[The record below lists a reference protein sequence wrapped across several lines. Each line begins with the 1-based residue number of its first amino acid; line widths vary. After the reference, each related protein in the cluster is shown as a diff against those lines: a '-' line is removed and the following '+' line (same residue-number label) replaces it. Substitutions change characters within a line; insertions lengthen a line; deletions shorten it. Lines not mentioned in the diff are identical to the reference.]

1 MTSLLTRYVARNVI
15 GGALL
20 VLAVL
25 VSLDSLFNFFGEL
38 NNLGEG
44 TYDIWKAAAYI
55 ALTVPARTYELFPAA
70 VAIGGVLGLG
80 ALAANSE
87 LVVMRAAG
95 ISIRQIIFMVM
106 QGGVVL
112 MLILIC
118 IGEGVAPGSQ
128 QKAESLRASAISGQ
142 GLARGAH
149 GLWMRDD
156 GRFISIGTVMPGH
169 VLRDVEIYSF
179 DGTRLTSA
187 RHVNRAAHV
196 DDEWLIDGI
205 RETRLDGEILT
216 TARIGSERQRRLV
229 RPELFQ
235 LLTVSAESLP
245 AWQLRE
251 YVEYLRANQ
260 LDADRYRLALWKKL
274 EKPLSTLVML
284 LLALPVIFG
293 SLRHAGTGQ
302 RVFVGSLIG
311 IGYYL
316 VAELFS
322 HIGIVYGLAPPVAA
336 MAPVILFTL
345 VGIVAL
351 RRTA

>member
-1 MTSLLTRYVARNVI
+1 MTGLLSRYVARSVI

-38 NNLGEG
+38 DDLGEG
-44 TYDIWKAAAYI
+44 DYDGWTAALYI
-55 ALTVPARTYELFPAA
+55 LLTVPGRTYELFPAS

-95 ISIRQIIFMVM
+95 ISIWRIILMVM
-106 QGGVVL
+106 QGGVIL
-112 MLILIC
+112 MVILVA
-118 IGEGVAPGSQ
+118 IGEGVAPASQ
-128 QKAESLRASAISGQ
+128 QKAERLRAAAISGQ
-142 GLARGAH
+142 GVSRGER
-149 GLWMRDD
+149 GLWVRDE
-156 GRFISIGTVMPGH
+156 GRFINVGEILPGR

-179 DGTRLTSA
+179 DGTRLEQA
-187 RHVNRAAHV
+187 LHAERAVHE
-196 DDEWLIDGI
+196 DDEWTIDDI
-205 RETRLDGEILT
+205 RRTRFADGALS
-216 TARIGSERQRRLV
+216 TAQTESEQRTRLV

-235 LLTVSAESLP
+235 LLTVSPESLP
-245 AWQLRE
+245 AWQLYA
-251 YVEYLRANQ
+251 YVNYLRSNDLEAERFN
-260 LDADRYRLALWKKL
+260 LALWKKL

-293 SLRHAGTGQ
+293 SLRHTGTGQ
-302 RVFVGSLIG
+302 RAFIGSLIG

-322 HIGIVYGLAPPVAA
+322 HIGIVYGLAAPLAA
-336 MAPVILFTL
+336 MAPVLLFAV
-345 VGIVAL
+345 VGTIAL